1 MGYNAPVNDLHRPPP
16 PKSKKKAARIGPFE
30 LLDELG
36 SGGAARILRARYR
49 PRDEDAPLHLERGA
63 PVVLKVMRKEF
74 ENAPTEAAA
83 FGRECELL
91 GMLDHPGLLRLH
103 SRGTNAGR
111 MWLALEYIEG
121 ESVGTILTAFSQA
134 QLRMKPEVA
143 LALVADLC
151 EALSFAHGLTDPA
164 GFPLGLCHCDLSP
177 RNVLV
182 DIKGQTHIIDFGE
195 AFLSAKE
202 QPNGTISGTPGYL
215 AHEVARGEA
224 PSPASDVYQVGLILF
239 ELLTGRRAYPV
250 EDLPDGAI
258 LEAHANGERAGWPA
272 GLQFP
277 PDLMEIVDDALD
289 EDPSARPQDATAL
302 YHQINT
308 QLRDLAQGRRKLAMI
323 AQDLVR
329 SNADRPP
336 ALFV

>member
-1 MGYNAPVNDLHRPPP
+1 MNQPSRPPSP
-16 PKSKKKAARIGPFE
+16 RQKKKSVRIGPFE

-36 SGGAARILRARYR
+36 VGGAARVLRARYR
-49 PRDEDAPLHLERGA
+49 PSADDAPLALERGA

-74 ENAPTEAAA
+74 EGAPDEAAA
-83 FGRECELL
+83 FGKEGELL
-91 GMLDHPGLLRLH
+91 GMLDHPGLVRLH

-121 ESVGTILTAFSQA
+121 ESVGTILTAFQQA
-134 QLRMKPEVA
+134 QLRMKPDVA
-143 LALVADLC
+143 VTLIADLC
-151 EALSFAHGLTDPA
+151 EALSFAHSLTDPA
-164 GFPLGLCHCDLSP
+164 GLRLGLCHSDLSP

-195 AFLSAKE
+195 AFLSGKE
-202 QPNGTISGTPGYL
+202 RPKANITGSPGYL
-215 AHEVARGEA
+215 APEVAKGEP
-224 PSPASDVYQVGLILF
+224 PSAASDVYQIGLILF

-272 GLQFP
+272 NLQFP
-277 PDLMEIVDDALD
+277 PDLIEIVDDALD
-289 EDPSARPQDATAL
+289 EDPASRPPDATAL
-302 YHQINT
+302 YHQVVG
-308 QLRDLAQGRRKLAMI
+308 QVRDIEAGRRKLAMI

-329 SNADRPP
+329 SNSDRPP